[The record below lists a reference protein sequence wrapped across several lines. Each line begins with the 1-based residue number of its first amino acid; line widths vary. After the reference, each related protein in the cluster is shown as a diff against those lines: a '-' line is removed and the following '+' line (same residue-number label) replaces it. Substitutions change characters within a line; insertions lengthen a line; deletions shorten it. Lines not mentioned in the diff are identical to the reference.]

1 MPAAVSVV
9 LTLTPMCRHCLYEN
23 IDKCSFKY
31 NFGYCDNKIKLR
43 LGQDI
48 KLTPEEQHAATLL
61 AAVLQYQQGGL
72 RADGIWAI
80 LGIFETAHLN
90 DTQLQANAL
99 AKALCAYDR
108 GLKTATLWS
117 RAMDVA
123 VVMGLTVL
131 LLPPVPCPRHAWEPD
146 LWVSRSAAILSS
158 TGDRTTQQLLK
169 AAARDGAVDL
179 TGCDVLAHLDLCLYC
194 KGAQAASIKAK
205 QQLDDITMR
214 DLTERMG
221 QLLYAV
227 VAVAIYECRQW
238 LPGGLEADWGVM
250 PSLQCAQLPVAP
262 AKQRK
267 AQRTGLTDGMARM

>member
-48 KLTPEEQHAATLL
+48 KLTPEEQHAAMLL

-179 TGCDVLAHLDLCLYC
+179 TGCDVLAHLDLCLY
-194 KGAQAASIKAK
+194 
-205 QQLDDITMR
+205 
-214 DLTERMG
+214 
-221 QLLYAV
+221 
-227 VAVAIYECRQW
+227 
-238 LPGGLEADWGVM
+238 
-250 PSLQCAQLPVAP
+250 
-262 AKQRK
+262 
-267 AQRTGLTDGMARM
+267 